1 MALTREQVN
10 RRIQIAKSQGWDD
23 AKIRRNLQ
31 VTLAKEGGLVQSAP
45 TPAQQPKKSPGL
57 IAQLAPILGSV
68 GGAVVGGVT
77 AGPVGALAGGAAG
90 GAAGERYRQKASGEE
105 ANWGNVAKEGA
116 FGALGN
122 LGGAIKAVRGV
133 STLAKGAKAAD
144 ALYDAGQL
152 AKVGKTIKG
161 AGLIEGG
168 ARAAGKAVKGVGE
181 SLATKALR
189 ATPKQLSGFAAKHG
203 EDIVPVLQ
211 REGLVGRS
219 PDAIRASIEPIQKQ
233 FGDMIAKTKIK
244 VNPKQV
250 EQAFMQQ
257 MKPLLDSTDPDD
269 ARVAQRIMGNMKN
282 VLASVKKDPSV
293 SNLNKLR
300 HAYDSKVNYKLAEQ
314 DLLRYTEKKTVA
326 DALRSTVQ
334 STVDQ
339 SGLTGPMGEN
349 LKQLGLRLNKLYDV
363 SKIAETQAH
372 LGRGSLPAGLLQ
384 LLSVGGGVG
393 VGGPAGGLV
402 GLAAQQA
409 INSPTGMRVGSQL
422 LSQAGEKIANA
433 GSKVGAIAG
442 KVGPSVGNA
451 ARAGAGSMAGRAVF
465 GGDQAQGQE
474 APQGMDLLDQ
484 YLTPDEGM
492 DSLGQ
497 APQQGAQYDPNTIV
511 QMLQQDLAAT
521 GGRNFSKI
529 QTLAKF
535 MQEAAGG
542 TGTKQSKLS
551 DTAIQNVTDIQTAM
565 SDLDG
570 LRTALT
576 GSTGVDIPGIG
587 YRVNAPTT
595 QTKITRS
602 EVDRVRQVVGKALE
616 GGVLRKED
624 EEKYK
629 RILPT
634 VNDSME
640 VAQAK
645 IDRLMAA
652 LENKLTTFTNLQNSR
667 GSGQFSTDPYQ
678 QMVSGLNNTL
688 SGY

>member
-1 MALTREQVN
+1 MALTREQLN
-10 RRIQIAKSQGWDD
+10 QRIALAKQQGWDD
-23 AKIRRNLQ
+23 ARIRRSLQ
-31 VTLAKEGGLVQSAP
+31 TTLAKSGGLSQSP
-45 TPAQQPKKSPGL
+45 VQQPKKSPGL

-68 GGAVVGGVT
+68 GGAVIGGLAT
-77 AGPVGALAGGAAG
+77 GGVGALAGGAAG

-116 FGALGN
+116 FGALGSV
-122 LGGAIKAVRGV
+122 GGAVKALKGASTVAKAGKAVRG
-133 STLAKGAKAAD
+133 
-144 ALYDAGQL
+144 AGM
-152 AKVGKTIKG
+152 
-161 AGLIEGG
+161 IEGG
-168 ARAAGKAVKGVGE
+168 VRAAGKAVVNAGD

-211 REGLVGRS
+211 REGLVGRT
-219 PDAIRASIEPIQKQ
+219 PDAIRSSIEPIQKQ
-233 FGDMIAKTKIK
+233 FGDMIAKTKIR

-250 EQAFMQQ
+250 EQSFMEH

-269 ARVAQRIMGNMKN
+269 ARVAQRIMANMKN

-293 SNLNKLR
+293 TNLNKLR
-300 HAYDSKVNYKLAEQ
+300 HTYDSKVNYKLAEQ
-314 DLLRYTEKKTVA
+314 DLLRYTEKKAIA

-334 STVDQ
+334 NTVDQ
-339 SGLTGPMGEN
+339 SGLTGPLGEN
-349 LKQLGLRLNKLYDV
+349 LKQLGSRLNKLYDV

-384 LLSVGGGVG
+384 ILSVGGGVG
-393 VGGPAGGLV
+393 LGGPAGGLV

-433 GSKVGAIAG
+433 GSKVGAIAE
-442 KVGPSVGNA
+442 KVGPSVGRA
-451 ARAGAGSMAGRAVF
+451 ASTGAGYMAGKAVL
-465 GGDQAQGQE
+465 GDAQAQDQGVVPE
-474 APQGMDLLDQ
+474 ADLLDQ
-484 YLTPDEGM
+484 YMMPEEEM
-492 DSLGQ
+492 Q
-497 APQQGAQYDPNTIV
+497 PEQQGSQYDPNSIV

-521 GGRNFSKI
+521 GGKNFSKI
-529 QTLAKF
+529 QTMAKF

-565 SDLDG
+565 SDLGG
-570 LRTALT
+570 LRTALQ
-576 GSTGVDIPGIG
+576 GSSGVDIPGIG
-587 YRVNAPTT
+587 YRINAPTT
-595 QTKITRS
+595 NTKITRA

-629 RILPT
+629 KILPT
-634 VNDSME
+634 VNDSMD

-645 IDRLMAA
+645 IDSLMSA
-652 LENKLTTFTNLQNSR
+652 LEQRLSTFTSLQNSR

-678 QMVSGLNNTL
+678 SMVSGLNSTL